1 VIRFSRRVL
10 GWLSIATLLLA
21 YASATAVWADGPS
34 SPGLPG
40 KPDAKASAGSP
51 SPSAS
56 QSKTRTLGIVLYKN
70 FELLDVCGPAEMF
83 GNVGRSL
90 RIVMVAE
97 EAGPVRS
104 TQGIKVVADYGFA
117 DCPQLD
123 LILVPGGSGTL
134 NQLRNKAL
142 LDWLK
147 ERSSRAEL
155 VTSVCSGAAVLAKA
169 GLLDGRPATTN
180 KQYYSVCTSPGPKVK
195 WIKEARWVD
204 DGAIV
209 TSSGV
214 SAGMDMAMHVIAR
227 LYGADTA
234 QKIANGT
241 EYVWNKD
248 PHTDP
253 FARFAK

>member
-1 VIRFSRRVL
+1 
-10 GWLSIATLLLA
+10 
-21 YASATAVWADGPS
+21 
-34 SPGLPG
+34 LPG

-83 GNVGRSL
+83 GNVGRAL

-214 SAGMDMAMHVIAR
+214 SAGMDMALHVIAR

>member
-1 VIRFSRRVL
+1 
-10 GWLSIATLLLA
+10 
-21 YASATAVWADGPS
+21 
-34 SPGLPG
+34 
-40 KPDAKASAGSP
+40 
-51 SPSAS
+51 
-56 QSKTRTLGIVLYKN
+56 
-70 FELLDVCGPAEMF
+70 MF

-104 TQGIKVVADYGFA
+104 TQGIKLVADYGFH
-117 DCPQLD
+117 DCPPLD

-142 LDWLK
+142 LDWVK
-147 ERSSRAEL
+147 ERSTHAEL

-180 KQYYSVCTSPGPKVK
+180 KQYYTVCTSPGPKVK

-204 DGAIV
+204 DGTIV

-214 SAGMDMAMHVIAR
+214 SAGMDMALAVIAR
-227 LYGADTA
+227 LYGPGTA
-234 QKIANGT
+234 QKIADGT

-248 PHTDP
+248 PHIDP
-253 FARFAK
+253 FVRFAK

>member
-1 VIRFSRRVL
+1 VIRFFRQVS
-10 GWLSIATLLLA
+10 GWLSISTILLA
-21 YASATAVWADGPS
+21 FASATAVRAAEGPS
-34 SPGLPG
+34 TPR
-40 KPDAKASAGSP
+40 KPDAKASAESP
-51 SPSAS
+51 SSDAS
-56 QSKTRTLGIVLYKN
+56 QNKTRTLGIVLYKN

-83 GNVGRSL
+83 GNVGRTL

-104 TQGIKVVADYGFA
+104 TQGVKIVADYAFR

-134 NQLRNKAL
+134 NQLRNKLL

-147 ERSSRAEL
+147 ERSSHAEL

-195 WIKEARWVD
+195 WVKEARWVD

-214 SAGMDMAMHVIAR
+214 SAGMDMALHVISR
-227 LYGADTA
+227 LYGTDTA

-241 EYVWNKD
+241 EYIWNKD

>member
-1 VIRFSRRVL
+1 VIRSSCCAFR
-10 GWLSIATLLLA
+10 WLTIT
-21 YASATAVWADGPS
+21 TFVVPWVWAQAACTAEE
-34 SPGLPG
+34 PGTG
-40 KPDAKASAGSP
+40 GSAAQSTTKPPRESD
-51 SPSAS
+51 SAS
-56 QSKTRTLGIVLYKN
+56 SKNKTRTLGIVLYKN

-90 RIVMVAE
+90 RVVMVAE

-104 TQGIKVVADYGFA
+104 TQGVKLVADYAFR
-117 DCPQLD
+117 DCPSLD
-123 LILVPGGSGTL
+123 LIMVPGGSGTL
-134 NQLRNKAL
+134 NQLHNGAL

-155 VTSVCSGAAVLAKA
+155 VTSVCSGAAILAKA
-169 GLLDGRPATTN
+169 GLLDGKQATTN

-195 WIKEARWVD
+195 WVKEARWVD
-204 DGAIV
+204 DGAVV

-214 SAGMDMAMHVIAR
+214 SAGMDMALHVISR
-227 LYGADTA
+227 LYGNETA

-241 EYVWNKD
+241 EYLWNKD

>member
-1 VIRFSRRVL
+1 MNPFSCC
-10 GWLSIATLLLA
+10 
-21 YASATAVWADGPS
+21 ASHRILVAFCFVAAASTTAAWADDG
-34 SPGLPG
+34 
-40 KPDAKASAGSP
+40 SAQKT
-51 SPSAS
+51 SADKS
-56 QSKTRTLGIVLYKN
+56 EAQAKTRTLGIVLYKN

-104 TQGIKVVADYGFA
+104 TQGVKLVADYGFA
-117 DCPQLD
+117 DCPPLD

-147 ERSSRAEL
+147 ERSQRAEL
-155 VTSVCSGAAVLAKA
+155 VTSVCSGAAVLAKI

-204 DGAIV
+204 DGTIV

-214 SAGMDMAMHVIAR
+214 SAGMDMALHVIAR
-227 LYGADTA
+227 LYGPDTA